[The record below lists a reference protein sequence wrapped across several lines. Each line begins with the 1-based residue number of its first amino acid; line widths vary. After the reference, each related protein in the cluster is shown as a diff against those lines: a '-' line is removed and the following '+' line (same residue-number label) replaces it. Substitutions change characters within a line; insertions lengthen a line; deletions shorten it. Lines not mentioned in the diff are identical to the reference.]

1 MCGGDKHME
10 LVMVPIERVRQDP
23 NQARGLRSLDSV
35 ASLGRSIAE
44 VGLLHP
50 LLVRRRDDGDYQL
63 VAGYR
68 RLLAAAAMGLET
80 VPVLI
85 LEGNA
90 PALQVQLVE
99 NLQREDLNPLE
110 KAMAV
115 KAYMDAAGLSKRA
128 AAQKL
133 GIPRTTIT
141 DWLDLLQVDERYQRA
156 VVDNFNGGDSP
167 LTVSHVAEARALA
180 ARMGA
185 PGLVKALLDAVLLY
199 HLSKAE
205 TREVARLVREHRN
218 LSIRDAVRAVRPNLD
233 EPGEG
238 DASPEV
244 APDEHNLRQLV
255 RAVDRSTAMIK
266 RMQHLSARFLSQV
279 QRDELIARFQEL
291 HEMTGQVLEQLTA
304 PVPAQAAPTRRRG
317 KKRRVS

>member
-1 MCGGDKHME
+1 ME

-44 VGLLHP
+44 VGMLHP
-50 LLVRRRDDGDYQL
+50 ILVRRREDGDYQL

-68 RLLAAAAMGLET
+68 RLLAAASMGLEK
-80 VPVLI
+80 VPALI
-85 LEGNA
+85 LEGDA

-115 KAYMDAAGLSKRA
+115 KAYMDATGLSKRA
-128 AAQKL
+128 AAEKL

-141 DWLDLLQVDERYQRA
+141 DWLDLLEVDERYQRA

-185 PGLVKALLDAVLLY
+185 PGLVNALLDAVLLY
-199 HLSKAE
+199 HLSKSE
-205 TREVARLVREHRN
+205 TRAVARLVRENRN
-218 LSIRDAVRAVRPNLD
+218 LSIRDAVRAVRPHLD
-233 EPGEG
+233 EPAQSAEP
-238 DASPEV
+238 ATVP
-244 APDEHNLRQLV
+244 PDEHNLQQLV
-255 RAVDRSTAMIK
+255 RAVDRSTALIK
-266 RMQHLSARFLSQV
+266 RMRHLSGRFLSEA
-279 QRDELIARFQEL
+279 QRAELVARFQEL
-291 HEMTGQVLEQLTA
+291 HEMTGQVLEHLTA
-304 PVPAQAAPTRRRG
+304 PPTAEAEPVRGQRRH
-317 KKRRVS
+317 KRRVS